1 MWPVVFPALTDVRL
15 NTPRYALELD
25 DHSFVAPRKRSV
37 SPLDLKQWLCF
48 KTQQAAYLDS
58 ILDNNSVPQVLMMP
72 KNAKRHAEGAQKCCL
87 GRKLT

>member
-37 SPLDLKQWLCF
+37 SPLDLETMAVFQNP
-48 KTQQAAYLDS
+48 TS
-58 ILDNNSVPQVLMMP
+58 
-72 KNAKRHAEGAQKCCL
+72 CL
-87 GRKLT
+87 TLPRQHFG